1 MWLIIHPCCKA
12 VSDENSYKGLKPP
25 LLRET
30 AEAFDACMPY
40 VVKRKGPIPVYLP
53 RDVVLH
59 VEPSTLEK
67 PPPSFPHLA
76 RCQLGSFT
84 VRRRL
89 HWVPWWQQVSPPRC
103 LSALTFGVAN
113 CVSMLLQTQN
123 ITHVP
128 TGVHVGFVVVLL
140 LPEKVRPFDPLEISL
155 NRFLFWR
162 LRRLKNRKLS
172 MWRFLW
178 PSLVVYSPKNLD
190 RTLSPP
196 TSTYFRSPTLK

>member
-1 MWLIIHPCCKA
+1 
-12 VSDENSYKGLKPP
+12 
-25 LLRET
+25 
-30 AEAFDACMPY
+30 MPY
-40 VVKRKGPIPVYLP
+40 VVRRKGPIPVHLP

-59 VEPSTLEK
+59 VEPSTLGK

-103 LSALTFGVAN
+103 PSALTFGVAN

-123 ITHVP
+123 ITLVP

-140 LPEKVRPFDPLEISL
+140 LPEKVKPFGPLEISQ
-155 NRFLFWR
+155 NRFFGSVEFCDFSVGHRLFPR
-162 LRRLKNRKLS
+162 TVKNKGISTHFSYVNQFIDARHLWKLS
-172 MWRFLW
+172 YRI
-178 PSLVVYSPKNLD
+178 LD
-190 RTLSPP
+190 
-196 TSTYFRSPTLK
+196 

>member
-40 VVKRKGPIPVYLP
+40 VVRRKGPIPVHLP

-59 VEPSTLEK
+59 VEPSTLGK

-103 LSALTFGVAN
+103 PSALTFGVAN

-123 ITHVP
+123 ITRVP
-128 TGVHVGFVVVLL
+128 TSVHVGFVVVLL
-140 LPEKVRPFDPLEISL
+140 LPEKVKPFDPLEISQ
-155 NRFLFWR
+155 NRFLEASNFAIFQWI
-162 LRRLKNRKLS
+162 S
-172 MWRFLW
+172 EG
-178 PSLVVYSPKNLD
+178 VVGG
-190 RTLSPP
+190 
-196 TSTYFRSPTLK
+196 TS